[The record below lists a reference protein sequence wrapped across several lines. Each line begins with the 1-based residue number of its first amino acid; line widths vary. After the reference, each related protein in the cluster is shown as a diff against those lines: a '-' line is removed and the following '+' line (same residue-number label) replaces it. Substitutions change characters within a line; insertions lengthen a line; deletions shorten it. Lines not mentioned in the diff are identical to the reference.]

1 MTGGVVAILIAA
13 WGEEVLGGKILLL
26 RKTHPVLV
34 LWNKQ
39 ASAVMTKRGQW
50 IQSRPP
56 FSLVPFFQHMHG
68 PTREDLMSKLAQIY
82 QRVYYHWLWFS
93 SWMNWR
99 VTLQKQ
105 AVQHQLKFSGWY
117 ELMGIKLEDCWK
129 YL

>member
-1 MTGGVVAILIAA
+1 MAILIVA

-56 FSLVPFFQHMHG
+56 FSLIPFSQHMHG
-68 PTREDLMSKLAQIY
+68 PTREGLISKVTQIY

-93 SWMNWR
+93 SLMNWR
-99 VTLQKQ
+99 MTLQKQ
-105 AVQHQLKFSGWY
+105 AVLHQ
-117 ELMGIKLEDCWK
+117 
-129 YL
+129 